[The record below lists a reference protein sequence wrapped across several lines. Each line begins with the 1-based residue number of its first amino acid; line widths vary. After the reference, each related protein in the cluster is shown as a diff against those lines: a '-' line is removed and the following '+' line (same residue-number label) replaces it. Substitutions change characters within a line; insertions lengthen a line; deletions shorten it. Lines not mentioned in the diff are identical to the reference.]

1 MSVLSIQTRRIDGLT
16 EATTAEDEDL
26 LLIRKADGTGTRN
39 IKKKNLVP
47 ETGVGNI
54 KELETKDK
62 TSVVKAVN
70 ELSEALGD
78 INLFGYGN
86 YNGKRNLVNLTS
98 REFYNQTQSLNYVAD
113 RLGAVERKV
122 TNLIGHRAGFH
133 NSIYGGHWLREG
145 LTDERLQAIR
155 DGDFGDMFVGDV
167 IGDSN
172 FIIADFDYFYGRFS
186 RSSDVYSRH
195 HIVLIPL
202 SAKGSTFQYGLSGEL
217 KCYAHSPIRSQGEKN
232 YDIQSVLKNA
242 KLYDHYCTME
252 RLMIKNDEAKRT
264 AICSNVE
271 KCHVE
276 CMSAKMVFGFDPD
289 CGTNYH
295 VDTASETQFAI
306 FRLAPEYIMAGEHY
320 WLTNTW
326 DENRSFFV
334 DQFGTIREGQ
344 RSSRFCLRPY
354 FVVG

>member
-70 ELSEALGD
+70 ELSEAIGD
-78 INLFGYGN
+78 INRFGYGN
-86 YNGKRNLVNLTS
+86 YDGKKNLVNITS
-98 REFYNQTQSLNYVAD
+98 RELYNQQKSLANVSAKLAD
-113 RLGAVERKV
+113 LEINIKKITG
-122 TNLIGHRAGFH
+122 NGAGFH

-186 RSSDVYSRH
+186 SYSDVYSRH

-202 SAKGSTFQYGLSGEL
+202 SAKGNTFQYGLYGSQ
-217 KCYAHSPIRSQGEKN
+217 KCYTDSPIRSQGEKN

-242 KLYDHYCTME
+242 KLYDQYCPME
-252 RLMIKNDEAKRT
+252 GSISKGAE
-264 AICSNVE
+264 SNRYGISSSIF
-271 KCHVE
+271 KSHVE
-276 CMSAKMVFGFDPD
+276 CMSAEMVFGYVPE
-289 CGTNYH
+289 CGPNYH
-295 VDTASETQFAI
+295 TWPSSGTQFAV
-306 FRLAPEYIMAGEHY
+306 FRLAPEYINANGGY
-320 WLTNTW
+320 WLTNTR
-326 DENRSFFV
+326 DPNNSYYVDSNGTLGCYNRNNYLY
-334 DQFGTIREGQ
+334 
-344 RSSRFCLRPY
+344 LRPY
-354 FVVG
+354 FVIG